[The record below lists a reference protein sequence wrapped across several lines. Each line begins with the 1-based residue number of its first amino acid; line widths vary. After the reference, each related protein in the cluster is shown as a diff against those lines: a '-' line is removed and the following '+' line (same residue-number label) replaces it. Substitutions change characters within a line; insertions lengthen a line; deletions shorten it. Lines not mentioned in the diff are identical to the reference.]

1 MANEYATLSRI
12 LKELEAVVERETH
25 RHLMDSHLCSHHL
38 SILEDEVINGLEAIV
53 DYTPSDD
60 ELTGE
65 PPLTASEMHEA
76 AWKQRQA
83 LHS

>member
-12 LKELEAVVERETH
+12 LKELEAVVERETR
-25 RHLMDSHLCSHHL
+25 RHLMDAHLCSHHL
-38 SILEDEVINGLEAIV
+38 SILEDEVISGLEAIV

-60 ELTGE
+60 ELAGE

-76 AWKQRQA
+76 AWKQHQA